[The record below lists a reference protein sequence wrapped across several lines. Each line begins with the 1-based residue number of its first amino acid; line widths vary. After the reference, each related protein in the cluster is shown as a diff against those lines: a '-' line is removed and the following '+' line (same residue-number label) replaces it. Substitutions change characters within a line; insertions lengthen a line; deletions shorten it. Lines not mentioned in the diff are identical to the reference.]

1 MKKRKCIWKRLLAIT
16 LIITVVFAGNI
27 AECSMVEAASKVSY
41 KITNKK
47 QVKQCKKVSAKYI
60 YQLPQ
65 IKGNSATIKKI
76 NKSLVEDYK
85 STWQYRKNL
94 FNYYEGF
101 KKISPYRKRE
111 IYYTN
116 KCSVTYNQNGY
127 ICFKFISEWCA
138 GGIGET
144 WEYGLTYRLKD
155 GKKLGIQDVV
165 AGKRS
170 NVKKT
175 IASTYSK
182 KIYKY
187 GYSPIM
193 KMKYSDFHFYIKP
206 GKKVCVC
213 FGPYQPMGGHGCSTI
228 VLKGKLK

>member
-1 MKKRKCIWKRLLAIT
+1 MKGRNSIWKRLLAVA
-16 LIITVVFAGNI
+16 LIITVAFTSNI

-47 QVKQCKKVSAKYI
+47 QVKQYKKVSAKYV

-65 IKGNSATIKKI
+65 IKGNSAAIKKI

-85 STWQYRKNL
+85 STWQYKKNL
-94 FNYYEGF
+94 FGYYEGF
-101 KKISPYRKRE
+101 KKISPYRKRD
-111 IYYTN
+111 ICYTV
-116 KCSVTYNQNGY
+116 KCSVAYNQNGY
-127 ICFKFISEWCA
+127 ICFKFISEWNA
-138 GGIGET
+138 SGIGET

-170 NVKKT
+170 NVKKS
-175 IASTYSK
+175 IATTYSK
-182 KIYKY
+182 KVYKY
-187 GYSPIM
+187 GYSSIM
-193 KMKYSDFHFYIKP
+193 RMKYSDFHFYIKP